1 MAKLPPLPNG
11 ITPIDDA
18 DIPVA
23 PQVPAAT
30 SGGVLPALPNGVTEI
45 SAPDPTVQSWGDYL
59 GNLARAAMGGATF
72 NFGDEIEAFVRSRLA
87 KGGDYEREL
96 ARIRDEMDEFRKT
109 NPWSAGI
116 ADLAAGFLV
125 PGGVAAKAAQKG
137 AGLIGT
143 AKAGAKTGAAFGAAS
158 GVGSGEDVDSRLVG
172 GATGLAVGAG
182 VGAIATPLIAGGI
195 DTAKRASRFVAS
207 RMGDEAAQAER
218 SIEAL
223 SGSLSRDAANL
234 KPGMSKSGALA
245 EYADD
250 IERGAA
256 AHKDTIYNVAG
267 PHTQALVQES
277 AATGNKAAAVAR
289 GHVDSVRAARETS
302 DPMALETLSR
312 GAPDYEVMKG
322 RITADME
329 NLAGPAYKSLYGQP
343 AVYSKELNQVIKDIP
358 VVRQAFAVSAAEKRK
373 NTGRDVES
381 SARSLGF
388 YSPEEIDQAQ
398 RKLREAASKRYKS
411 GDKEAADDINTARD
425 KLLDAFDS
433 AYPDAAKIRQSY
445 FEAQDAM
452 RLGDAARNVN
462 PSVANEEI
470 PKLISKLQKA
480 TGDAKELG
488 LSGAQAAVVDKL
500 KVMPPEEA
508 ARTVVKNRQL
518 REFLLGAFGPHAAG
532 ETATLARR
540 LDKTAKNEK
549 ALMDSA
555 ESGARK
561 GLNIDNTDL
570 ASVAADVT
578 VSKMFG
584 YVPIVTVIN
593 RFRKMGGLSDDE
605 ARLVVQAATKANVK
619 GSSSMAD
626 LMNAVKAVDDR
637 LATKFQKTVAR
648 TLRAEQ
654 LVIDK
659 PGEYAGE
666 NRGK

>member
-11 ITPIDDA
+11 ITPIDESEVA
-18 DIPVA
+18 AMAAPVA
-23 PQVPAAT
+23 AP
-30 SGGVLPALPNGVTEI
+30 GGTLPPLPEGVTQIE
-45 SAPDPTVQSWGDYL
+45 APQPQAQSWGDYV

-72 NFGDEIEAFVRSRLA
+72 NFGDEIEAFVRSRISG
-87 KGGDYEREL
+87 GGDYEKEL
-96 ARIRDEMDEFRKT
+96 ARIRDEMEDFRKS

-137 AGLIGT
+137 AGLMGA

-158 GVGSGEDVDSRLVG
+158 GVGAGEDLDSRLVG

-182 VGAIATPLIAGGI
+182 IGAVATPLIAGGVE
-195 DTAKRASRFVAS
+195 TAKKASRYVAS
-207 RMGDEAAQAER
+207 RMGNEGAQAER
-218 SIEAL
+218 ALEAYA
-223 SGSLSRDAANL
+223 GSLSRDAQNF
-234 KPGMSKSGALA
+234 KPGMSKAGALA

-250 IERGAA
+250 IERGTA
-256 AHKDTIYNVAG
+256 AHSDTLYNVAG
-267 PHTQALVQES
+267 PHTQALVQDA
-277 AATGNKAAAVAR
+277 AATGNKASASAR
-289 GHVDSVRAARETS
+289 EFVDGNRAARESS
-302 DPMALETLSR
+302 DPMALEALSR

-329 NLAGPAYKSLYGQP
+329 NLAGPAYKSLYGLP
-343 AVYSKELNQVIKDIP
+343 PVYSKELNKVIKEIP
-358 VVRQAFAVSAAEKRK
+358 AVRQAFAASAAEKRK
-373 NTGRDVES
+373 NTGRDVKS

-425 KLLDAFDS
+425 RLLDAFDD
-433 AYPDAAKIRQSY
+433 AYPEAGAIRQSY

-452 RLGDAARNVN
+452 RLGEAARNVN
-462 PSVANEEI
+462 PSVANEDI
-470 PKLISKLQKA
+470 PKLIKKLQSA
-480 TGDAKELG
+480 TGDAKEIG
-488 LSGAQAAVVDKL
+488 LSGSQAAVIDKL
-500 KVMPPEEA
+500 NVMTPEDAAKV
-508 ARTVVKNRQL
+508 VVKNRQL
-518 REFLLGAFGPHAAG
+518 REFLIGAFGPNAAG
-532 ETATLARR
+532 ETAASARR
-540 LDKTAKNEK
+540 LVKTAQGEK
-549 ALMDSA
+549 ALMDAA
-555 ESGARK
+555 ESGAKK

-605 ARLVVQAATKANVK
+605 ARLVVKAATKANIH

-626 LMNAVKAVDDR
+626 LMKAVKAVDEKAAER
-637 LATKFQKTVAR
+637 LQKTVAR